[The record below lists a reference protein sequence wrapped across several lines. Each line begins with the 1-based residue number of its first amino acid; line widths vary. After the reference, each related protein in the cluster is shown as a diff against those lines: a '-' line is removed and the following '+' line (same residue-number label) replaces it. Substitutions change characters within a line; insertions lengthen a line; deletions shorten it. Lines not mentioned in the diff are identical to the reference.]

1 MKLALKLALAF
12 GSCTAIILIMGL
24 LNINSMKSMDL
35 NIEQLST
42 NWLPSIRELG
52 TINRSFNDI
61 RRIQLIQFIAESPEV
76 KADQEKRIKEAMERL
91 DAAVK
96 RYDKLISS
104 DEERNNFEVFKKASK
119 EYFDLHKKIVEL
131 AASGKM
137 EEAVKLQTTGMRSTY
152 TLALETLVKGIDLND
167 KGAAQEA
174 TAGQTSYERAL
185 LLSIIL
191 LSVAVLSGL
200 ALGYFIPR
208 SIVIPLKKSVD
219 FADKLSVG
227 DLTSKLDIELKNEI
241 GILANALR
249 NVAEAEKGVATLAE
263 RVASGD
269 LKVEVVPRSTEDSM
283 LKSFAALVEAEKG
296 VENITR
302 RISLGDLRVDVKL
315 RSEHDDLMRSIQAL
329 VNAEREITELAQKL
343 SEGDLRVTVKP
354 RSDQDV
360 LMSALALTVERL
372 SSVIVEVQ
380 AGAGNV
386 ASGSE
391 ELSASAQSLSQ
402 ATTEQAAALEESSA
416 SMEEMSSSISQN
428 ADNARQTEAIASKAA
443 GDARESGVAMIQT
456 VSAMKEIA
464 QKISIIEEIARQTD
478 LLALNAA
485 IEAARAGEHGKGFA
499 VVAAEVRKLAERS
512 QQAAAEINTLSSSSM
527 AVTESTGALLNRLV
541 PDIQKTAELVQE
553 ISAASTEQNSGA
565 AQVNK
570 ALQQL
575 DQVVQQNA
583 SASEQ
588 LSSTAEELS
597 SQAEQLQSVIAFF
610 QVDGGGQGTG
620 RRALPGARPRQPRSP
635 APAQPSKKAASGV
648 VLAMGEADETDAR
661 DFERF

>member
-1 MKLALKLALAF
+1 MKLALKLSLAF

-24 LNINSMKSMDL
+24 LNINSMKSLDL
-35 NIEQLST
+35 NINQLST
-42 NWLPSIRELG
+42 NWLPSIKELG
-52 TINRSFNDI
+52 NINRSFNDI
-61 RRIQLIQFIAESPEV
+61 RRVQLIQFIAESPEV
-76 KADQEKRIKEAMERL
+76 KADQEKRIKEAMEGL
-91 DAAVK
+91 DAAVN

-104 DEERNNFEVFKKASK
+104 DEERSNFDVFKKASK
-119 EYFDLHKKIVEL
+119 EYFELHKKIVDL

-152 TLALETLVKGIDLND
+152 TLALGSLIKGIDLND
-167 KGAAQEA
+167 KGAAAEA
-174 TAGQTSYERAL
+174 AAGQTAYQRAL

-200 ALGYFIPR
+200 ALGFFVPR

-219 FADKLSVG
+219 FANKLAVG
-227 DLTSKLDIELKNEI
+227 DLTSTLDIKLKNEI
-241 GILANALR
+241 GVLANALS
-249 NVAEAEKGVATLAE
+249 NVADAEKGVATLAE

-269 LKVEVVPRSTEDSM
+269 LNVDVTPRSPEDRM
-283 LKSFAALVEAEKG
+283 LKSFATLVEAEKG
-296 VENITR
+296 VEDIAR
-302 RISLGDLRVDVKL
+302 RISLGDLRIDVKA

-343 SEGDLRVTVKP
+343 STGDLRVSVKP

-372 SSVIVEVQ
+372 SGVIVEVQ

-391 ELSASAQSLSQ
+391 QLSASAQSLSQ

-416 SMEEMSSSISQN
+416 SMEEMASSISQN
-428 ADNARQTEAIASKAA
+428 ADNARQTEGIAVKAA
-443 GDARESGVAMIQT
+443 GDARESGEAMIQT

-512 QQAAAEINTLSSSSM
+512 QRAAAEINTLSSSSM

-565 AQVNK
+565 IQVNK

-583 SASEQ
+583 SASEE

-597 SQAEQLQSVIAFF
+597 SQAEQLQSVISFF
-610 QVDGGGQGTG
+610 QVEGGGQGG
-620 RRALPGARPRQPRSP
+620 RRALPGARRQQPRASS
-635 APAQPSKKAASGV
+635 PAQPPKKAASGV
-648 VLAMGEADETDAR
+648 VLAMSEADESDAR